1 MDHAVPA
8 FSSAEYD
15 RKIKQ
20 TLPHYEQFYEEV
32 IELVKVFHPDAV
44 SWLDIGCGTG
54 KMGSV
59 AFKKVALKRFV
70 FCDSSEEMIKIAKR
84 RFGHYHAEFSVQNVL
99 ELDCSDEF
107 DVITAIQINHYL
119 HMDERKIAL
128 QKCYEALRDHGLFIS
143 FENFAPFTDL
153 GASAYLK
160 KWKRYQLQSGKSPE
174 ECQSHIDRYGKNYFP
189 ISITRNLDLMRNC
202 GFKAVEILWL
212 SNMQVGL
219 WGIK

>member
-59 AFKKVALKRFV
+59 AFKKS
-70 FCDSSEEMIKIAKR
+70 C
-84 RFGHYHAEFSVQNVL
+84 
-99 ELDCSDEF
+99 
-107 DVITAIQINHYL
+107 
-119 HMDERKIAL
+119 
-128 QKCYEALRDHGLFIS
+128 
-143 FENFAPFTDL
+143 
-153 GASAYLK
+153 
-160 KWKRYQLQSGKSPE
+160 PE
-174 ECQSHIDRYGKNYFP
+174 TVC
-189 ISITRNLDLMRNC
+189 LL
-202 GFKAVEILWL
+202 
-212 SNMQVGL
+212 
-219 WGIK
+219 

>member
-160 KWKRYQLQSGKSPE
+160 KWERYQLQSGKSPE

>member
-160 KWKRYQLQSGKSPE
+160 NGKDTSCNQE
-174 ECQSHIDRYGKNYFP
+174 KVQKNV
-189 ISITRNLDLMRNC
+189 SLT
-202 GFKAVEILWL
+202 
-212 SNMQVGL
+212 
-219 WGIK
+219 